1 MKIAENAANTLLEML
16 ELCFPFNNEPVPD
29 DPSLQMFTRRFPE
42 VLRFELSEIFRNSEY
57 TQGLANLLVKNVCF
71 SFFQHTKE
79 KRKKTETMIVL
90 MMMMTDCMIV

>member
-71 SFFQHTKE
+71 PPTKTHTKKKKKE
-79 KRKKTETMIVL
+79 RKLKP
-90 MMMMTDCMIV
+90 